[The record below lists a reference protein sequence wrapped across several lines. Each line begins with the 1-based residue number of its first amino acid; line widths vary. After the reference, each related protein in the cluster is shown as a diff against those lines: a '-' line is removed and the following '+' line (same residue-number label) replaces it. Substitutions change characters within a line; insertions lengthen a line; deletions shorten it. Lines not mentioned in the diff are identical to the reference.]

1 MEAELNFVFLYLRN
15 FTQGYSDSGE
25 SGYQDFLIKVLYE
38 KLWVTFLSSSLAF
51 KIAFKNS
58 HKLKPNFISI
68 PKEL

>member
-51 KIAFKNS
+51 KNCIQKFTQIKT
-58 HKLKPNFISI
+58 
-68 PKEL
+68 